1 MMGSIVFFNSV
12 LLKDWVKAAIITL
25 YTKLWQYKLSAV
37 AHDVFIG
44 QGCLEFQRWKCC
56 HFLLQIYQ
64 TVLISVAKGW
74 RFRIR

>member
-1 MMGSIVFFNSV
+1 M
-12 LLKDWVKAAIITL
+12 KAAIITL

-56 HFLLQIYQ
+56 HFLLQLQIYQ
-64 TVLISVAKGW
+64 TVLISVEKRW
-74 RFRIR
+74 WFRIR